1 MLTATCAEVLQGV
14 RDMESPSPPERV
26 AAPGSDNDRDPVRNG
41 VKMDDEREHQPVCDD
56 TQGSEPI

>member
-1 MLTATCAEVLQGV
+1 
-14 RDMESPSPPERV
+14 MEGPSSSERV
-26 AAPGSDNDRDPVRNG
+26 AASGGDNDRHPVRNG